1 MTDLTIAAAD
11 VHLVRGS
18 DEHQH
23 TAPALE
29 TFNAGQYIRLDPSTG
44 KWVKGNASSAA
55 EIGDGYFAGSSAL
68 NIGDPVTGYKRPCLF
83 DVGAALAGLNFGDKV
98 YVSATDATF
107 ADANAG
113 AREKQTVTF
122 GGAAATGGTF
132 TLTFNGQTT
141 SAIAYNATAAA
152 VEAALEA
159 LSTIGQGNVQVTG
172 NAGGPYTVEFVG
184 QLANQNV
191 PAMTIDV
198 TSITN
203 GGGTTTGTIAT
214 SQAGVGE
221 VVAGTVVPGFG
232 DTTGKKLLRLEL

>member
-44 KWVKGNASSAA
+44 KWVKGNASSAT

-107 ADANAG
+107 ADGNVG

-191 PAMTIDV
+191 SAMTIDV

-214 SQAGVGE
+214 SQAGVEG